1 MPKPIVINGRELS
14 AKYAPYI
21 IAEVSANHNGSIERA
36 KQTILA
42 AKKAGAHAVKI
53 QSYTPDTMT
62 IQSDAPDFCLTE
74 GIWKGRTLYDLYAEA
89 YTPFEWHPELFAF
102 AKSHQITLFSS
113 PFDESA
119 VDLLASLEAPAYK
132 VASFELVDL
141 PLIAYMAKQGKP
153 ILMSTGMASLQ
164 EIGEAIETA
173 RTNGCNEIAIFHCVS
188 SYPAPLEQANLRSIT
203 ALRDEFDVQVGLSD
217 HTLGT
222 TASVAATVLGAS
234 LIEKHFTLN
243 RADGGVDSSFSLEP
257 SEMQSLVENCKGA
270 FDALGVVNLERPE
283 SEGDNRD
290 YRRSLYFVND
300 IKTGSTIGK
309 NDVRRIRPG
318 MGLAPKYYDSIVGSL
333 AKRDI
338 KRGDRVTISDL
349 NE

>member
-14 AKYAPYI
+14 AKYSPYI

-36 KQTILA
+36 KDTILA

-102 AKSHQITLFSS
+102 AKSQQITLFSS

-119 VDLLASLEAPAYK
+119 VDLLASLDAPAYK

-141 PLIAYMAKQGKP
+141 PLIAYMARQKKP

-257 SEMQSLVENCKGA
+257 SEMQGLVENCKGA
-270 FDALGVVNLERPE
+270 FDALGSVDLDRPE
-283 SEGDNRD
+283 AEGGNRN

-300 IKTGSTIGK
+300 IKAGSKISV

-318 MGLAPKYYDSIVGSL
+318 FGLAPKYYEAIIGST

-338 KRGDRVTISDL
+338 KRGDRVVKSDL
-349 NE
+349 DD